1 MGKYRKDIV
10 MYFYFIQ
17 LPNEEDYTRKVSSN
31 SGFRL
36 KPGVP

>member
-10 MYFYFIQ
+10 LYFYFIQ
-17 LPNEEDYTRKVSSN
+17 LPNVMQEKVSSN

-36 KPGVP
+36 KPGAP

>member
-17 LPNEEDYTRKVSSN
+17 LPNEEDYARKVSSN

-36 KPGVP
+36 KLGVP